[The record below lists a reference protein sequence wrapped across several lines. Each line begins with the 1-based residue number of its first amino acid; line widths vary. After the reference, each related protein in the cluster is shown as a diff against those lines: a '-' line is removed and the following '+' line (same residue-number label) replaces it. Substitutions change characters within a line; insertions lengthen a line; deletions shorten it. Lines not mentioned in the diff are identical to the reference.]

1 MIDYHQTLVTAL
13 AKILPT
19 HHEMVLHSGLATPCI
34 SYMETNN
41 AQLTE
46 PLGATVGY
54 SSITYQIKVWGNDI
68 ATIQKYAV
76 QIDAALRPLGFLRG
90 SCNEL
95 HDPQSTMMQKI
106 MSYSVNA
113 HEIY

>member
-1 MIDYHQTLVTAL
+1 MIDFHQTLVAAL
-13 AKILPT
+13 NKILPT

-68 ATIQKYAV
+68 AAVQKYAV
-76 QIDAALRPLGFLRG
+76 QIDDALRPLGFLRG

-106 MSYSVNA
+106 MTYSANA
-113 HEIY
+113 REIY